1 MSINRKTY
9 TFTSVY
15 SPPTEALPLKTV
27 TQIMKTSKFNI
38 IAGDFNAKH
47 EQRGCATCNKKGR
60 DLAQWLQE
68 NNLQVHNG
76 GMTTSLRSKTTIDL
90 IIFTEN
96 HSSVQCQPLAY
107 NVSDHFPIIVDF
119 TDIPIT
125 LQDNT
130 TPKLNWEIYTTI
142 LTIFNPEIYVNGLTE
157 YPNPSGWFDSFN
169 TSLMR

>member
-1 MSINRKTY
+1 MGMCNTHYKR
-9 TFTSVY
+9 
-15 SPPTEALPLKTV
+15 
-27 TQIMKTSKFNI
+27 
-38 IAGDFNAKH
+38 
-47 EQRGCATCNKKGR
+47 QRSR
-60 DLAQWLQE
+60 QWLQK
-68 NNLQVHNG
+68 NNLQVHNE

-130 TPKLNWEIYTTI
+130 TPN
-142 LTIFNPEIYVNGLTE
+142 VN
-157 YPNPSGWFDSFN
+157 
-169 TSLMR
+169 